1 MGLYDRL
8 KRVVD
13 ANLNDL
19 VSKAEDPEKMLEQAL
34 LEMQEDMVKLRQ
46 GVAQAIAAQKRTE
59 KQYNEAVNEVNKWQ
73 RNAQLA
79 LQKCDEDL
87 ARQALERKKTYNDT
101 SVGLKTS
108 LDQQT
113 IQVEGL
119 KKNLIQLESKIS
131 EAKTKKEMLK
141 ARITAAK
148 AQEQLGN
155 MESGM
160 STSSAMSA
168 FERMEQKVLIQE
180 SRAQSTAELISSDL
194 ESQFAKLKSGS
205 DIDDELA
212 KLKAELKRLNPEQP
226 TSTVTGSA
234 ISKITGNITTPNTS
248 SDVKN
253 PTMLKEKPICKDT
266 QIPTGNHSP
275 ELVKPEKENN
285 PTPTNSEKS
294 SSIVKTKIQ
303 SPQHQTP
310 LPTPIPKQPDNLE
323 FSEAL
328 LLSSMGQESHPNTS
342 SDVKNPTILKEKPI
356 CKDTQIPTG
365 NHSPEL
371 VKTEKENNPT
381 PTHSEKPSSI
391 VKTKIQSP
399 QHQTLEQP
407 TSKATGSA
415 ISKITGNIT
424 TTNTSSDVKNPTI
437 PEEEATCDDTQIS
450 TVDDS
455 PELVKP
461 EKENNPTST
470 NLEKSSSIVKTKIQS
485 PQHQTLLPTHI
496 PEQPD
501 NSAPSEA
508 LLIGQESQNPKTVT
522 TSSFRNFVLSPLR
535 IGSMLSLLLT
545 TLTLGYLVLN
555 SKNLPFDF
563 SNLFNSNSP
572 RTTKNTELIDH
583 NSQSTTKPKI
593 TSIPKYPNLAT
604 QEFRQLRDTKDIV
617 DLTPKV
623 KPTPEITSN
632 NSQN

>member
-1 MGLYDRL
+1 MGLFDRL
-8 KRVVD
+8 KRVVG

-79 LQKCDEDL
+79 LQKGDEDL

-101 SVGLKTS
+101 SVALKTS

-119 KKNLIQLESKIS
+119 KRNLIQLESKIS

-155 MESGM
+155 MVSGM

-168 FERMEQKVLIQE
+168 FERMEEKVLLQE

-194 ESQFAKLKSGS
+194 ESQFVKLKSGS

-226 TSTVTGSA
+226 TSKAKPLAILEQELTRPEITHNITTPNTSSDVKNPTIPEEEATSDDTPRSTVNHSPELVKPKKENNPTPTNSEKSSSILNIEIPSPQHQTLEQPTSTATGSA

-248 SDVKN
+248 LDVKN
-253 PTMLKEKPICKDT
+253 LTILKEKPICKDT
-266 QIPTGNHSP
+266 PRSTVNHSP
-275 ELVKPEKENN
+275 ELVKPKKENN

-294 SSIVKTKIQ
+294 SSIVNTTIQ
-303 SPQHQTP
+303 STQHQTP

-323 FSEAL
+323 
-328 LLSSMGQESHPNTS
+328 
-342 SDVKNPTILKEKPI
+342 
-356 CKDTQIPTG
+356 
-365 NHSPEL
+365 
-371 VKTEKENNPT
+371 
-381 PTHSEKPSSI
+381 
-391 VKTKIQSP
+391 
-399 QHQTLEQP
+399 
-407 TSKATGSA
+407 
-415 ISKITGNIT
+415 
-424 TTNTSSDVKNPTI
+424 
-437 PEEEATCDDTQIS
+437 
-450 TVDDS
+450 
-455 PELVKP
+455 
-461 EKENNPTST
+461 
-470 NLEKSSSIVKTKIQS
+470 
-485 PQHQTLLPTHI
+485 
-496 PEQPD
+496 
-501 NSAPSEA
+501 PSEA
-508 LLIGQESQNPKTVT
+508 LLIGQESQNPKTFT
-522 TSSFRNFVLSPLR
+522 TSSFRNFVLSPLG

-545 TLTLGYLVLN
+545 TLTFGYLVLN

-572 RTTKNTELIDH
+572 RTTKNTELINH
-583 NSQSTTKPKI
+583 NSQSTTKPK
-593 TSIPKYPNLAT
+593 TTLIPKYPNLAT